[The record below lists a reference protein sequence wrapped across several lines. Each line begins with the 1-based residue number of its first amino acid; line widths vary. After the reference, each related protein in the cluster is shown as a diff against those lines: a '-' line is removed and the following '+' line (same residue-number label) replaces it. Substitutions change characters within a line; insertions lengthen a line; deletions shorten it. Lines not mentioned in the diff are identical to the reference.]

1 MDNSLLTKIKQPFMP
16 FTLGVWLA
24 VILSIVLTGMPCI
37 ESTMH
42 TQSPRSSPQTWL
54 AVLLSI
60 ALTGMSQRRHKTL
73 SCPDVQSQ
81 YAMHMPLV
89 CHSYAMR
96 MPCVC
101 HAYTPVGSRPTGH
114 PLHRHVPCT
123 YIPCIYHVTCTCTII
138 IIILLLFAGALQ
150 VWLTTRLWW
159 EDWAARVNWP
169 GFVNPGNETP
179 NPELSRCKRGGL
191 ILSRLA
197 EGWYTAFMSVATG
210 GPEMDE
216 NHRAATRLLNIGNGF
231 FILLFLSAYT
241 ANLAA
246 FIIKKDMVHSWAD
259 VDAATADGAKICVHT
274 TLAPKMR
281 TLYPDA
287 DFKARFMDVASDL
300 REGLTVDGCDAFI
313 MEIRAIKDPS
323 IDAVRCELGFV
334 MTGTAVAEL
343 DVALPARPEVA
354 NLLTYWIKTLEA
366 ENGTTYSSVQ
376 AQIYKEPVCPL
387 FPTVSEEGELDRMD
401 LSNFAAP
408 LLLLALFMGLA
419 IATRLLRNASS
430 HVADTLSEESD
441 GAGGLKTSFSGRALS
456 VFSFK
461 GKVAPGAPAARSSSR
476 RYSKQS
482 EQHAAGA
489 ADGKQ
494 PVQPSQL
501 QTIEES
507 VKVITA
513 QLQLFTAAAEKAKDL
528 IESDSIRSI

>member
-1 MDNSLLTKIKQPFMP
+1 
-16 FTLGVWLA
+16 
-24 VILSIVLTGMPCI
+24 
-37 ESTMH
+37 
-42 TQSPRSSPQTWL
+42 
-54 AVLLSI
+54 
-60 ALTGMSQRRHKTL
+60 
-73 SCPDVQSQ
+73 
-81 YAMHMPLV
+81 MHMPLV
-89 CHSYAMR
+89 CHSYAVR

-123 YIPCIYHVTCTCTII
+123 YIPWIYHVTCTCTII
-138 IIILLLFAGALQ
+138 IIIVLLFAGALQ

-159 EDWAARVNWP
+159 DDWAARVNWP

-274 TLAPKMR
+274 MLAPKVR
-281 TLYPDA
+281 TFYPDA
-287 DFKARFMDVASDL
+287 DFHPRYMDVASDL
-300 REGLTVDGCDAFI
+300 HEGLTVDGCDAFI

-323 IDAVRCELGFV
+323 IDQVRCDLGFV
-334 MTGTAVAEL
+334 LTGTAVAEL

-354 NLLTYWIKTLEA
+354 NLLTYWMKTLASES
-366 ENGTTYSSVQ
+366 GTTFSSTH
-376 AQIYKEPVCPL
+376 AQMQQEPLCPL
-387 FPTVSEEGELDRMD
+387 LPSVSAEGDLEPMN

-419 IATRLLRNASS
+419 IATRLLRQSVTSPAAARRLRQSVNASRRLS
-430 HVADTLSEESD
+430 RSARAFSSPTLSPKADRLE
-441 GAGGLKTSFSGRALS
+441 R
-456 VFSFK
+456 
-461 GKVAPGAPAARSSSR
+461 PHII
-476 RYSKQS
+476 KQS
-482 EQHAAGA
+482 
-489 ADGKQ
+489 
-494 PVQPSQL
+494 
-501 QTIEES
+501 S
-507 VKVITA
+507 V
-513 QLQLFTAAAEKAKDL
+513 
-528 IESDSIRSI
+528 

>member
-1 MDNSLLTKIKQPFMP
+1 
-16 FTLGVWLA
+16 
-24 VILSIVLTGMPCI
+24 
-37 ESTMH
+37 MH
-42 TQSPRSSPQTWL
+42 
-54 AVLLSI
+54 
-60 ALTGMSQRRHKTL
+60 
-73 SCPDVQSQ
+73 
-81 YAMHMPLV
+81 
-89 CHSYAMR
+89 
-96 MPCVC
+96 
-101 HAYTPVGSRPTGH
+101 
-114 PLHRHVPCT
+114 
-123 YIPCIYHVTCTCTII
+123 IPCISHVTCTCTII
-138 IIILLLFAGALQ
+138 ILILLLFAGALQ

-159 EDWAARVNWP
+159 DDWAARVNWP

-300 REGLTVDGCDAFI
+300 REGLTVDRCDAFI

-376 AQIYKEPVCPL
+376 AQMYEEPVCPL
-387 FPTVSEEGELDRMD
+387 FPTVSEEGELDQMD

-419 IATRLLRNASS
+419 IATRLLRKASS

-441 GAGGLKTSFSGRALS
+441 GAGGLRTSFGGMALS

-482 EQHAAGA
+482 EQHAASA

-501 QTIEES
+501 QSIEES

-513 QLQLFTAAAEKAKDL
+513 QLQLFTAAAEKAKA
-528 IESDSIRSI
+528 I